1 MTAHRIA
8 ATVSTTAVILALI
21 AGLYLGGS
29 PSEQRLLRLDERRV
43 DDLKQIARA
52 VERFWDQQ
60 GELPADLRTLVDG
73 RRLNQLLVD
82 PETGADYDYAHT
94 ADTFQL
100 CAVFDRPSED
110 STTTQFWRHPA
121 GQHCFDFDTSEP
133 IDRRPMPTGRLA
145 PALPVR

>member
-1 MTAHRIA
+1 VTPHRIA
-8 ATVSTTAVILALI
+8 ATVSTTAVTLALI

-29 PSEQRLLRLDERRV
+29 PSEQRLVRLDERRV

-52 VERFWDQQ
+52 VERFWGQQ
-60 GELPADLRTLVDG
+60 GELPADLQTLVDG

-94 ADTFQL
+94 ADTFRL
-100 CAVFDRPSED
+100 CAFFDRPSEQ
-110 STTTQFWRHPA
+110 TTPTQFWSHAA

-133 IDRRPMPTGRLA
+133 DASRSIPAGRLA
-145 PALPVR
+145 PALPIR